1 MKIAIASG
9 KGGTGKT
16 LISTNL
22 FWTVQNTNLP
32 VTLVDCD
39 SEEPNVAEFISG
51 EDLYVESVFQN
62 IPIIDSSQCV
72 FCGKCFD
79 YCSYNAI
86 LYLPLTRHIQF
97 IEDLCHDCGA
107 CSMVCENGAIT
118 ETQKQLGVIKH
129 VRVSTHSKFIEARAD
144 IGIYTP
150 VPVIKKAIRSVG
162 DDQLIIFDSP
172 PGTSCPFIA
181 TVEEADFVVLI
192 TEPTPFGLNDLKLS
206 VEILQQLRKPFGVI
220 INRAGLGNRDVYDWL
235 QQNKISLLMEIPF
248 DREIARIYSE
258 GRLLTE
264 EQPIYRQQFMELLNA
279 IEEVRKR

>member
-16 LISTNL
+16 LVSTNL
-22 FWTVQNTNLP
+22 FWAVQKADIH

-39 SEEPNVAEFISG
+39 SEEPNVAEFITG
-51 EDLYVESVFQN
+51 KVLTCEKVFQN
-62 IPIIDSSQCV
+62 IPVINTSQCI
-72 FCGKCFD
+72 FCGKCFE

-86 LYLPLTRHIQF
+86 LYLPLSRHIQF

-107 CSMVCENGAIT
+107 CSLVCENGAIT
-118 ETQKQLGVIKH
+118 ETQKQLGVVTQIEINA
-129 VRVSTHSKFIEARAD
+129 HSKFIEARAD
-144 IGIYTP
+144 VGVYTP

-162 DDQLIIFDSP
+162 DDRLIIFDSP

-220 INRAGLGNRDVYDWL
+220 INRAGLGNRDVYNWL
-235 QQNKISLLMEIPF
+235 QRNKISLLMEIPF